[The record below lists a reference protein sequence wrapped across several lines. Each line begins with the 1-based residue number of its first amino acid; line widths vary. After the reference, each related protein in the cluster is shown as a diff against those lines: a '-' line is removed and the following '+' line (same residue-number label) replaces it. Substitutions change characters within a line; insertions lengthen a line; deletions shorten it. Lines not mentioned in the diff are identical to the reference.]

1 MGMAVSARSKTKSRA
16 KSSGSKLTDQQRE
29 FCQLLLT
36 NPSRPDYE
44 LYMRAYPSCSSRNV
58 ASANAARLR
67 KNRAVVRYLESAR
80 VKAEQRFEVTHER
93 VMRELAAIAFL
104 DPIEV
109 LDPNGCVKD
118 LGDMDESGR
127 RALASVK
134 VRKAVGDGNLG
145 SGGVNTDVR
154 FHSKLEALKLLAAM
168 QGYMSNKGEDAQK
181 DQLKELFEYVQKNEK
196 PGPLKF
202 DLALAKNSQF

>member
-1 MGMAVSARSKTKSRA
+1 MAVSASSKTKSRA

-36 NPSRPDYE
+36 NPSRPDCE

-109 LDPNGCVKD
+109 LDPDGCVKD

-134 VRKAVGDGNLG
+134 VRKAVSGGTLG
-145 SGGVNTDVR
+145 SGGVTEDVR
-154 FHSKLEALKLLAAM
+154 FHSKLEALKLLASM
-168 QGYMSNKGEDAQK
+168 QGYLSGKGEDGQK
-181 DQLKELFEYVQKNEK
+181 DPMQELFAYVQKRGST
-196 PGPLKF
+196 GPLKF
-202 DLALAKNSQF
+202 DPEIAKESQF